1 MLGRRESRPALTLT
15 TVGAIVL
22 IALPAGIGAGA
33 TGRVSVLRGEQA
45 SYAAR
50 ARAALLSLYSLDARL
65 QRARAELAS
74 LRAQAAQVAQDR
86 ARVAH
91 ERAVAR
97 GVLHTS
103 QERLANRLRALY
115 EEGEPPDALA
125 VLLGSASLSDAL
137 SRLDDLERTAVLDR
151 QAAAD
156 SKAAR
161 ARLASLD
168 AQLAGRAAELEAL
181 ELQASRSAA
190 SLAAT
195 RAARVGYLASLRA
208 SQNLKAR
215 QIAQLTAAAQSG
227 VRRSSAIE
235 AQSAPAPAAA
245 PAPVAAP
252 APLAAPGGGT
262 LTVTA
267 TGYSLDGTTSTGL
280 PVGWGVAAVDP
291 SVIPLGTRLSIPGYG
306 EAVASDTGGGVQG
319 AAIDLWFP
327 SQAEA
332 LAWGRRVVTVT
343 LH

>member
-1 MLGRRESRPALTLT
+1 VLGRRESRPALALA
-15 TVGAIVL
+15 TVGATVL

-65 QRARAELAS
+65 ARARAELTS
-74 LRAQAAQVAQDR
+74 LRAQAAQVERDR

-97 GVLHTS
+97 GVLHKS
-103 QERLANRLRALY
+103 RERLATRLRALY
-115 EEGEPPDALA
+115 EEGEPPDAIA

-156 SKAAR
+156 SRAAR
-161 ARLASLD
+161 ARLASLE
-168 AQLAGRAAELEAL
+168 AQLAGRAAELDAL
-181 ELQASRSAA
+181 ELRASRTAA

-208 SQNLKAR
+208 RQRLKSHR
-215 QIAQLTAAAQSG
+215 IAQLTAAAQTG
-227 VRRSSAIE
+227 VQRSSAIE

-245 PAPVAAP
+245 PVAAP
-252 APLAAPGGGT
+252 AGGT

-267 TGYSLDGTTSTGL
+267 TGYSLDGTTSAGL
-280 PVGWGVAAVDP
+280 PVGWGIAAVDP

-306 EAVASDTGGGVQG
+306 EAVASDTGSGVQG
-319 AAIDLWFP
+319 AVIDLWFP
-327 SQAEA
+327 TQAQA
-332 LAWGRRVVTVT
+332 LAWGRRVLTVT